1 MQALSKEL
9 RAWLSPGLAGV
20 LATADASGQPEVA
33 RVFAYRV
40 VDDADAIEVYLL
52 RSGSEKMVQNLAAG
66 ARAAFNAIEVHS
78 YRSRSFKGWCTVARD
93 LVPADDTLVGQSL
106 SAMGRSFAQVGMPH
120 DALDQMLAHAGDEGR
135 AWVCVLLRVDSVYD
149 QSPKPGA
156 GARL

>member
-20 LATADASGQPEVA
+20 LATADASGQPEIA

-40 VDDADAIEVYLL
+40 VENADAIELYLL
-52 RSGSEKMVQNLAAG
+52 RCGSEKAVQNLAVG

-78 YRSRSFKGWCTVARD
+78 YRSRTFKGWCTVARD
-93 LVPADDTLVGQSL
+93 FVAADDALVGQSL
-106 SAMGRSFAQVGMPH
+106 SAMGRSFAQVGMPD
-120 DALDQMLAHAGDEGR
+120 DALDQMLAHAGAAGR
-135 AWVCVLLRVDSVYD
+135 AWVCVLLHVDGVYD

>member
-1 MQALSKEL
+1 M
-9 RAWLSPGLAGV
+9 
-20 LATADASGQPEVA
+20 LATADASGQPEIA

-40 VDDADAIEVYLL
+40 VEDTDAIEVYLL
-52 RSGSEKMVQNLAAG
+52 RSSSERTVRNLGAG

-93 LVPADDTLVGQSL
+93 FVAADDVLVAQSL
-106 SAMGRSFAQVGMPH
+106 SAMGRSFAQVGMPD
-120 DALDQMLAHAGDEGR
+120 DAVERMLAHAGGPER
-135 AWVCVLLRVDSVYD
+135 SWVCVLVRVDGVYD